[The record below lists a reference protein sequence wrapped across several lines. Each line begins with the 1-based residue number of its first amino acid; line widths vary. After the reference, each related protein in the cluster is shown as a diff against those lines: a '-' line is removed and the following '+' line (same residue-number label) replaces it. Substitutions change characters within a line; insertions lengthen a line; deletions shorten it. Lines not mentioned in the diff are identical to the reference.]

1 LFVERGKLVIERKGK
16 TAEIDWGSGTCDNM
30 ATLTY
35 NGVAYPI
42 ILGN

>member
-1 LFVERGKLVIERKGK
+1 LFVESGKLVIEQQGQ
-16 TAEIDWGSGTCDNM
+16 TAEIDWGIGTCDNM

-35 NGVAYPI
+35 NGVEYPI